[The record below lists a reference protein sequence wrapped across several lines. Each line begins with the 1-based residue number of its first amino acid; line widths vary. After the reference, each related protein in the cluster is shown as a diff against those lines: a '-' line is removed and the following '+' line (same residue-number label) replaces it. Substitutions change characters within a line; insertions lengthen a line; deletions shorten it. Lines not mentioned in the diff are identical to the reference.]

1 MLITYDKNFKAK
13 RLTQKK
19 ILTIYRHVSFWETI
33 VKTVSLLQL
42 WHPPKGW
49 KIAYLPWNFWHNMLF
64 MIKKFMPNF
73 KVKKFIQK
81 KIFTIYQR
89 VCPPF
94 ASITACNLE
103 GIEWHSWRSFV
114 PLINL
119 HSFSITTF
127 KSSKFFGH
135 IGPCCTTSFKIFQ
148 RFSIELRSR
157 EFAG

>member
-1 MLITYDKNFKAK
+1 MRNNCENRFTTSTLTPSQGLKNCLFTMKFLAH
-13 RLTQKK
+13 
-19 ILTIYRHVSFWETI
+19 I
-33 VKTVSLLQL
+33 
-42 WHPPKGW
+42 
-49 KIAYLPWNFWHNMLF
+49 MLF
-64 MIKKFMPNF
+64 MITTFMPNF

-81 KIFTIYQR
+81 KILTIYQR

-119 HSFSITTF
+119 HCLSITTF

-148 RFSIELRSR
+148 RFSIGLRLG
-157 EFAG
+157 EFASQLNF